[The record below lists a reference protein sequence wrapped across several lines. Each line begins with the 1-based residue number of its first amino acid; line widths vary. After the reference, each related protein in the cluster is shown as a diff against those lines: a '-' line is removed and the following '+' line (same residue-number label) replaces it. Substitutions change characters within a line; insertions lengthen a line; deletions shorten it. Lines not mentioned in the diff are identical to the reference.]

1 MYKHVVAPNGRNRH
15 GRSTTYTQFLREL
28 RMDEPV
34 AIPAQSKPMPY
45 ITKTLTVS
53 LKDATTSKKGQQS

>member
-1 MYKHVVAPNGRNRH
+1 
-15 GRSTTYTQFLREL
+15 
-28 RMDEPV
+28 MDEPV